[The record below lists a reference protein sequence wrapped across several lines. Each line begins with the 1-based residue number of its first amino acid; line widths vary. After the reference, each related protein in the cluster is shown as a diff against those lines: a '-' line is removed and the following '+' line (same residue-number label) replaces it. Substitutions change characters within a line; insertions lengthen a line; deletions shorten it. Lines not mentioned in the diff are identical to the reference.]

1 MKHAAYILFL
11 FTLSIFAQ
19 EPIEATLIKKT
30 TLEANNLIS
39 INNFGT
45 SFYINNNV
53 FYKKQDQTTLNYN
66 NLQLGELFSANTFNP
81 LKINLF
87 YKDFNTLIVLDNRL
101 SEIFRTDFN
110 AIKNYKNVSH
120 ISTGHDNTVWVFNQ
134 NNQKLELF
142 DYKLKTTR
150 AQTQP
155 VLNEVLDLKSNYN
168 YCWLLTKNH
177 LYTYN
182 YFGSLIKKIDNDGYT
197 NIAQNNENIVL
208 KKDNNLFYLN
218 EENQQPVLINLP
230 NLIINQFF
238 VINETLYI
246 YNQKTLQEFHLK
258 IN

>member
-1 MKHAAYILFL
+1 MKHATYIFFL

-19 EPIEATLIKKT
+19 ETIEATFIKKT
-30 TLEANNLIS
+30 AIEADKFIS
-39 INNFGT
+39 INYFGT
-45 SFYINNNV
+45 SFYITDNV
-53 FYKKQDQTTLNYN
+53 FYKKQDRTILNYN
-66 NLQLGELFSANTFNP
+66 NLQLGKLVSAHTFNP

-87 YKDFNTLIVLDNRL
+87 YKDFNTLIILDNRL

-155 VLNEVLDLKSNYN
+155 IQSEVLALKSNYN
-168 YCWLLTKNH
+168 YCWLLTKKH
-177 LYTYN
+177 LYIYN
-182 YFGSLIKKIDNDGYT
+182 YFGSLIKKMDNNGYT
-197 NIAQNNENIVL
+197 SIAENNENFIL
-208 KKDNNLFYLN
+208 KKDDNLFYLN
-218 EENQQPVLINLP
+218 KENQHPILINLP
-230 NLIINQFF
+230 NLIIDQFF

-246 YNQKTLQEFHLK
+246 YAEKTLQEFHLK

>member
-1 MKHAAYILFL
+1 MKYATYLLFL
-11 FTLSIFAQ
+11 FSLSIFAQ
-19 EPIEATLIKKT
+19 ETIDASFVNKT
-30 TLEANNLIS
+30 SLQADKLIS

-45 SFYINNNV
+45 AFYFSNHV
-53 FYKKQDQTTLNYN
+53 FYKKQNQKTLSYT
-66 NLQLGELFSANTFNP
+66 NLQLGTLESANAFNP

-142 DYKLKTTR
+142 DYKAQTTR

-155 VLNEVLDLKSNYN
+155 VQSEVLDLKSNYN

-182 YFGSLIKKIDNDGYT
+182 YFGSLIKKIDNNGYT
-197 NIAQNNENIVL
+197 SLAETNENLVL
-208 KKDNNLFYLN
+208 KKGNNLFYLDKK
-218 EENQQPVLINLP
+218 NQEVIPIDLP

>member
-1 MKHAAYILFL
+1 MKHGTIILFL
-11 FTLSIFAQ
+11 FTLSMFSQ
-19 EPIEATLIKKT
+19 EAIETTLIKKT
-30 TLEANNLIS
+30 PLHAETLVS
-39 INNFGT
+39 VNNFGT
-45 SFYINNNV
+45 AFYINNNV
-53 FYKKQDQTTLNYN
+53 FYKKQNDIILNYN
-66 NLQLGELFSANTFNP
+66 NLQLGYLVSANTFNP

-87 YKDFNTLIVLDNRL
+87 YKDFNTIIILDNRL
-101 SEIFRTDFN
+101 AEIFRTDFN
-110 AIKNYKNVSH
+110 TIKNYKNVSY
-120 ISTGHDNTVWVFNQ
+120 ISTGNDNTVWVFNQ

-142 DYKLKTTR
+142 DYKLNSSR

-155 VLNEVLDLKSNYN
+155 IQSDVLDLKSNYN

-197 NIAQNNENIVL
+197 TIAVNNENLVL
-208 KKDNNLFYLN
+208 KKDNTLFYLN
-218 EENQQPVLINLP
+218 KNDEQPIPISLP

-246 YNQKTLQEFHLK
+246 YSQKTLQEFHLK